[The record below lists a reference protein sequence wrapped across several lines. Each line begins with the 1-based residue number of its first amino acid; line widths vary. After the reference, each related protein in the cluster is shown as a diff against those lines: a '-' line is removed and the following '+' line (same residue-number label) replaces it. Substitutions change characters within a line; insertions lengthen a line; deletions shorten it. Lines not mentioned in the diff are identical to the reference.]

1 MCALRSFTESSI
13 SCPAP
18 QGCSSATRFSSP
30 GSSFPFPS
38 PPRCSAPGSSLVI
51 HHVDGIDVGDFSEE
65 KEPGAC
71 CHEDG
76 NHRQRLEP
84 FRQVR
89 GKVES
94 AGRKETEG
102 KKGGAEDLPIK
113 PIVIEP
119 EGGPILKSDPDP
131 VNLRVE
137 LIAAVLALPY
147 QARPT
152 LRPDPLPVLAGGAL
166 AVPIAAIGA
175 IRDQKVRS
183 HFVSFRSG
191 SSSTPSGTC
200 SFLLRAI
207 VACSFV
213 SR

>member
-1 MCALRSFTESSI
+1 M
-13 SCPAP
+13 
-18 QGCSSATRFSSP
+18 
-30 GSSFPFPS
+30 
-38 PPRCSAPGSSLVI
+38 
-51 HHVDGIDVGDFSEE
+51 GDFSKK
-65 KEPGAC
+65 KEPGAYRN
-71 CHEDG
+71 EDG
-76 NHRQRLEP
+76 DYCKGFEP
-84 FRQVR
+84 FRQVG

-94 AGRKETEG
+94 AGRKETAAE
-102 KKGGAEDLPIK
+102 KRGAEDLPIK
-113 PIVIEP
+113 PVVIEP